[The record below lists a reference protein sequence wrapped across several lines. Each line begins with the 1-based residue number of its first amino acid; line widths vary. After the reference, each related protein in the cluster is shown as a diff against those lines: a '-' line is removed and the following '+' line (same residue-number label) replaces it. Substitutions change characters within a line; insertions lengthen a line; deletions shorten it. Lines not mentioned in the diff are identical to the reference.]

1 MVEVGMSEGQDFVA
15 IYADQTAYYYN
26 YSGAAVIWLRP
37 DALLDKRI
45 NSILAAAGVILP
57 LIGPWKEPR
66 PRHRAPVMLG

>member
-1 MVEVGMSEGQDFVA
+1 MSEGQDFVA